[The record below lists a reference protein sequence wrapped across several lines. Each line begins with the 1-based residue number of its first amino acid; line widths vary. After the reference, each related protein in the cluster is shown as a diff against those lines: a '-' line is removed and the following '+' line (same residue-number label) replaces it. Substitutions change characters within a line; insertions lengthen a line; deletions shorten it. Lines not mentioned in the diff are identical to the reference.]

1 MMNTFCVK
9 TKIKMQ
15 TRLLKILPLIALT
28 ILLFSC
34 SESDLKQVPSGLRVL
49 DSKSK
54 NTDST
59 LYLVP
64 QNFFLVSYNFKI
76 KAKPGR
82 SAESIELIKKNY
94 LPGFAYIDS
103 LRGAGI
109 PIVGGVF
116 AVHSGCTFIIQA
128 DNNST
133 LHNYL
138 RNCPLNDVSDVEIKP
153 LVSIG
158 QYLLELKKATA
169 YADSIN
175 NLKNKKGH

>member
-1 MMNTFCVK
+1 MNTSYVK
-9 TKIKMQ
+9 TKFKMQ
-15 TRLLKILPLIALT
+15 KRIINLLLLLPLSL
-28 ILLFSC
+28 ILFQC
-34 SESDLKQVPSGLRVL
+34 SDMQSDHDKSGLRVL
-49 DSKSK
+49 TSKSQ

-64 QNFFLVSYNFKI
+64 QNFFLVSYNFKV
-76 KAKPGR
+76 KSKPGK

-103 LRGAGI
+103 LRGSGI

-128 DNNST
+128 DNNTT

-138 RNCPLNDVSDVEIKP
+138 RNCPLNNVSDVEIKP

-158 QYLLELKKATA
+158 QYLLELKKATTF
-169 YADSIN
+169 ADSIN
-175 NLKNKKGH
+175 NLRNKK

>member
-1 MMNTFCVK
+1 MRK
-9 TKIKMQ
+9 RIIQ
-15 TRLLKILPLIALT
+15 LLFLLPLSL
-28 ILLFSC
+28 ILLQC
-34 SESDLKQVPSGLRVL
+34 SDAHLDHEKSGLRVL
-49 DSKSK
+49 ATKNQ

-64 QNFFLVSYNFKI
+64 QNFFLVSYNFRI
-76 KAKPGR
+76 KSKPGR

-103 LRGAGI
+103 LRGSGI

-128 DNNST
+128 DNNTT

-158 QYLLELKKATA
+158 QYLLELKKATSF
-169 YADSIN
+169 ADSIN
-175 NLKNKKGH
+175 TIKNKK

>member
-1 MMNTFCVK
+1 
-9 TKIKMQ
+9 MQ
-15 TRLLKILPLIALT
+15 KRIINLLLLLPLSL
-28 ILLFSC
+28 ILFQC
-34 SESDLKQVPSGLRVL
+34 SDMQSDHDKSGLRVL
-49 DSKSK
+49 TSKSQ

-64 QNFFLVSYNFKI
+64 QNFFLVSYNFKV
-76 KAKPGR
+76 KSKPGK

-103 LRGAGI
+103 LRGSGI

-128 DNNST
+128 DNNTT

-138 RNCPLNDVSDVEIKP
+138 RNCPLNNVSDVEIKP

-158 QYLLELKKATA
+158 QYLLELKKATTF
-169 YADSIN
+169 ADSIN
-175 NLKNKKGH
+175 NLRNKK

>member
-1 MMNTFCVK
+1 MTNTYYVK
-9 TKIKMQ
+9 TKFKMQ
-15 TRLLKILPLIALT
+15 RKLIIILLLLPLSF
-28 ILLFSC
+28 ILYRC
-34 SESDLKQVPSGLRVL
+34 SDLQSDHDKSGLRVL
-49 DSKSK
+49 TTKSQ

-76 KAKPGR
+76 KSKPGR

-103 LRGAGI
+103 LRGSGI

-128 DNNST
+128 DNNTT

-158 QYLLELKKATA
+158 QYLLELKKATSF
-169 YADSIN
+169 ADSIN
-175 NLKNKKGH
+175 TIKNKK

>member
-1 MMNTFCVK
+1 MMNTYYVK
-9 TKIKMQ
+9 TKFKMRKRIIQ
-15 TRLLKILPLIALT
+15 LLFLLPLSL
-28 ILLFSC
+28 ILLQC
-34 SESDLKQVPSGLRVL
+34 SDAHLDHEKSGLRVL
-49 DSKSK
+49 ATKNQ

-64 QNFFLVSYNFKI
+64 QNFFLVSYNFRI
-76 KAKPGR
+76 KSKPGR

-103 LRGAGI
+103 LRGSGI

-128 DNNST
+128 DNNTT

-158 QYLLELKKATA
+158 QYLLELKKATSF
-169 YADSIN
+169 ADSIN
-175 NLKNKKGH
+175 TIKNKK